1 MEWNLPIYNKTT
13 SNFTYGY
20 MNRWLNEFNIFNII
34 IEGYNF
40 IFNVLLRKS
49 LENKSIRMQE
59 DILTRKYLEI
69 YYYSKRGCNSKCVA
83 G

>member
-1 MEWNLPIYNKTT
+1 MAI
-13 SNFTYGY
+13 
-20 MNRWLNEFNIFNII
+20 NEFNIFNII

-49 LENKSIRMQE
+49 LENKSIRIQE

-69 YYYSKRGCNSKCVA
+69 YYY
-83 G
+83 